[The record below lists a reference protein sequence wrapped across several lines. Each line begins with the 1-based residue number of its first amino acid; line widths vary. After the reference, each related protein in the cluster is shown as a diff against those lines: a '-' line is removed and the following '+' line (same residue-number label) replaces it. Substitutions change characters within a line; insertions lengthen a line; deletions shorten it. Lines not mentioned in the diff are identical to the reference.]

1 MFKIENKNILVSN
14 GDYGQIDLTAVDTST
29 GVKFVFNQGDKIEF
43 RVSDFYRQKILIDK
57 TIYVVEPTDT
67 IVIEL
72 EGIDT
77 DINDDTI
84 NPHDFVYD
92 IVYNDV
98 YSLVCF
104 SDEVQPLFR
113 VFPRHRGE

>member
-1 MFKIENKNILVSN
+1 MIV
-14 GDYGQIDLTAVDTST
+14 
-29 GVKFVFNQGDKIEF
+29 VKAYKF
-43 RVSDFYRQKILIDK
+43 RMYPNEKQRILINK
-57 TIYVVEPTDT
+57 TIYVDEPTDT
-67 IVIEL
+67 VIITL
-72 EGIDT
+72 NGIDT

-104 SDEVQPLFR
+104 SDEVQPRFK
-113 VFPRHRGE
+113 VYPRHRGE

>member
-1 MFKIENKNILVSN
+1 MFKVVNKDILVSC
-14 GDYGQIDLTAVDTST
+14 GDFGQIELNAVDVNTNDRYM
-29 GVKFVFNQGDKIEF
+29 FNKNDKIEF

-57 TIYVVEPTDT
+57 TIYVDEPTDT

-72 EGIDT
+72 NGKDT
-77 DINDDTI
+77 DINEDTI
-84 NPHDFVYD
+84 NPHDYVYD

-104 SDEVQPLFR
+104 NDEIQPRF
-113 VFPRHRGE
+113 VVYPRHRGE

>member
-1 MFKIENKNILVSN
+1 MFKVINKDILVSN
-14 GDYGQIDLTAVDTST
+14 GDYGQLNLTAVDVST
-29 GVKFVFNQGDKIEF
+29 GDKFVFSKGDKIEF

-57 TIYVVEPTDT
+57 TIYVNEPTDT
-67 IVIEL
+67 IIITL
-72 EGIDT
+72 TGIDT

-104 SDEVQPLFR
+104 SDEVQPRFK

>member
-1 MFKIENKNILVSN
+1 MFKVVNKDILVSG
-14 GDYGQIDLTAVDTST
+14 GDYGQLNLTAVDVDTDVRYT
-29 GVKFVFNQGDKIEF
+29 FNKGDKIEF

-57 TIYVVEPTDT
+57 TIYITENTDT
-67 IVIEL
+67 VVIEL
-72 EGIDT
+72 NGTDT

-84 NPHDFVYD
+84 NPHDYVYD

-104 SDEVQPLFR
+104 SDEVQPKFT
-113 VFPRHRGE
+113 VYPRHKEE